1 MKILILDT
9 MYPKFLKAA
18 GFSTTPNS
26 FSTYSEALSVLMKSR
41 FGVSDSYSVFLGQLG
56 HEVSEVIANSYLLQT
71 LWSRDHLSQP
81 IRAWAGGIPG
91 SVLSRV
97 PFTGK
102 ISHFLPSLQ
111 RILLKQVEQFRP
123 DVLYV
128 QDLNFCSPELY
139 SELKK
144 SARYLVGQ
152 IASPLPSPKTIASF
166 DLILSSLP
174 NFVAKFRD
182 WGVNSEY
189 LPLGFDSRVSLEVTE
204 ANRDIPVSFVGG
216 ISRYHGNT
224 IPLLSEVASEAP
236 GLEIYGYGSNFIDK
250 VPSLNKLHKGEAW
263 GLEMY
268 KVLRRSRVTLNRH
281 ISISENYANN
291 MRLYEA
297 TGMGALL
304 ITDKKSNLNE
314 IFEIDREVLAYSS
327 PTEAKELV
335 RWAAENPAEARS
347 IAEAGN
353 RRTLGNYT
361 YESVLAQ
368 LEGILSKL
376 LSGKN
381 RE

>member
-9 MYPKFLKAA
+9 MYPKFLTAA
-18 GFSTTPNS
+18 GFGTSPKKYND
-26 FSTYSEALSVLMKSR
+26 YSEALATLMKSR
-41 FGVSDSYSVFLGQLG
+41 FGVSDSYSVFLGRLG

-71 LWSRDHLSQP
+71 LWARDHLSQP
-81 IRAWAGGIPG
+81 FRAWSGGIPG
-91 SVLSRV
+91 SVISRV
-97 PFTGK
+97 PFSGK
-102 ISHFLPSLQ
+102 VSHFLPTLH
-111 RILLKQVEQFRP
+111 RILLKQVEQLKP

-128 QDLNFCSPELY
+128 QDLNFCSPDLYVELR
-139 SELKK
+139 K

-152 IASPLPSPKTIASF
+152 IAAPLPGPKTLSSF

-174 NFVAKFRD
+174 NFVSKFREAGLHSD
-182 WGVNSEY
+182 Y
-189 LPLGFDSRVSLEVTE
+189 LPLGFDSRVSLEVPET
-204 ANRDIPVSFVGG
+204 NRDIPVSFVGG

-224 IPLLSEVASEAP
+224 IPLLSEVALEAP
-236 GLEIYGYGSNFIDK
+236 GLEIYGYGSDFLRK
-250 VPSLNKLHKGEAW
+250 TPGLNRLHKGEAW

-304 ITDKKSNLNE
+304 ITDKKANLNK
-314 IFEIDREVLAYSS
+314 IFEIDREVLTYSS
-327 PTEAKELV
+327 PAEAKELV
-335 RWAAENPAEARS
+335 RWAAENPTEARI
-347 IAEAGN
+347 IAEAGT
-353 RRTLGNYT
+353 RKTIGNYT

-376 LSGKN
+376 LSGKK
-381 RE
+381 